1 MSNELTTVTETIQK
15 LALLTDALERR
26 SAAAIQS
33 QQQVEQSLKQAIAD
47 LRNDVAHLMQG
58 SGQQVTQAAQQ
69 GVNSALNQSIAKYDQ
84 AVATN
89 TARLEAAGHTFQ
101 QTALTVSAAAHR
113 KILAGYAAIVGAMV
127 LLILGGSF
135 LLWLQ
140 RQAYDDAREQTA
152 AAQVD
157 ADTAAAY
164 AQVGVTSCGGRPCIK
179 LDAKSPRWGSKGEYI
194 LLESGTQAKLTNAKH

>member
-1 MSNELTTVTETIQK
+1 MSNELAAVTETIQK

-26 SAAAIQS
+26 SAAAIQL
-33 QQQVEQSLKQAIAD
+33 QQQAEQSLKQAIAD

-58 SGQQVTQAAQQ
+58 SGQQVAQAAQQ
-69 GVNSALNQSIAKYDQ
+69 GVNSALNQSTVKYDQ
-84 AVATN
+84 AITAT
-89 TARLEAAGHTFQ
+89 TAKLDGAGRTFE

-113 KILAGYAAIVGAMV
+113 KILAGYAAIVGAMI

-140 RQAYDDAREQTA
+140 RQAYDDARTQTA

-164 AQVGVTSCGGRPCIK
+164 AQVGVTSCGGRPCMK
-179 LDAKSPRWGSKGEYI
+179 LDAQSPRWGSKGEYI
-194 LLESGTQAKLTNAKH
+194 LLESGIKTKLTNAKR